1 MKSELMIFNNDIFGE
16 VRMVEVDGKP
26 YAVANDVARAL
37 GYKSPK
43 DAISRHT
50 KGAMNRSL
58 LTEGGQQD
66 VKIIPQGDII
76 RLIVKCQLEGVD
88 KFESWIFDTVIPS
101 VLNNGGYVANQEN
114 LTSEQILANAVLV
127 AQNVIA
133 EKERLL
139 LEAKP
144 KVDYYDRV
152 LDTTSEYTTTQ
163 IAKECMMSGQALN
176 LALSQSGIQYKQNG
190 QWLLYAKYQNRGYT
204 RTRTTL
210 YNDSKG
216 VENSKHTTVW
226 TEKGREFILG
236 VVENL

>member
-1 MKSELMIFNNDIFGE
+1 MKELMIFKNNNFGE
-16 VRMVEVDGKP
+16 IRMVEIEGKP
-26 YAVANDVARAL
+26 YAVASDVARAL
-37 GYKSPK
+37 GYTNPQK
-43 DAISRHT
+43 AIRDHC
-50 KGAMNRSL
+50 KGVNEMDTPTN
-58 LTEGGQQD
+58 GGIQT

-76 RLIVKCQLEGVD
+76 RLVVKCKLDGAER
-88 KFESWIFDTVIPS
+88 FESWIFDEVIPS
-101 VLNNGGYVANQEN
+101 VLNNGGYIMNQDT
-114 LTSEQILANAVLV
+114 LTSEQILANAVLL

-152 LDTTSEYTTTQ
+152 LDTTSEYTITQ

-176 LALSQSGIQYKQNG
+176 LALSLSKIQYKQNG
-190 QWLLYAKYQNRGYT
+190 QWLLYAKYQNKGYT
-204 RTRTTL
+204 KTRTTL

-226 TEKGREFILG
+226 TEKGREFILS
-236 VVENL
+236 VVDNL